1 VNICFF
7 VVIFYLLNHS
17 ANKRVILLLKRR
29 RRRRK
34 NPYLS
39 STSNLQ
45 IQTLTTID
53 DILHSTELQKNTK
66 PLP

>member
-1 VNICFF
+1 MILIN
-7 VVIFYLLNHS
+7 
-17 ANKRVILLLKRR
+17 NKRVILLLKK
-29 RRRRK
+29 RRRK